1 MDEKVHWK
9 CKSTLVHSQFSLS
22 EKLTVQFCRTKR
34 QFIILCIAF
43 IKFKQSVQDAPFL
56 KSIIVAVS
64 WNFHMKAELFDKQRP
79 SSDHWSRENADQLIK
94 WNAVSDGKKNPV
106 SIWNGKEYLVCLGRI
121 SDQVLLP
128 PASPSPQL
136 DGCSDRR
143 LGISS
148 TSLFAHKIWRRYIAS
163 G

>member
-1 MDEKVHWK
+1 M
-9 CKSTLVHSQFSLS
+9 
-22 EKLTVQFCRTKR
+22 
-34 QFIILCIAF
+34 
-43 IKFKQSVQDAPFL
+43 
-56 KSIIVAVS
+56 
-64 WNFHMKAELFDKQRP
+64 NAELFDKGQA
-79 SSDHWSRENADQLIK
+79 SYDHWSRENADQLIK

-128 PASPSPQL
+128 PASPSLQL
-136 DGCSDRR
+136 GGCSDRR

-163 G
+163 GPISFPSECTYWSIQVKILIMNYVNSLLICYFLLFYNSLFYSLWMKLQNSRNPKSFSLAFTFLYCKK